1 MSEKT
6 RVGHAAT
13 TLRAIPLVLMAVGIA
28 VVDTLTDLEIAVG
41 VFQIAIVL
49 LAVRFLPPRGV
60 TAIAT
65 LCIILTL
72 LSYKLSK
79 PDGSES
85 SLINCGISLLAITL
99 STYLALKNV
108 GRD

>member
-6 RVGHAAT
+6 RVGQAAT

-49 LAVRFLPPRGV
+49 LAVRFF
-60 TAIAT
+60 TAT
-65 LCIILTL
+65 RRHRHRHVV
-72 LSYKLSK
+72 YY
-79 PDGSES
+79 PD
-85 SLINCGISLLAITL
+85 LAQL
-99 STYLALKNV
+99 QAQQA
-108 GRD
+108 